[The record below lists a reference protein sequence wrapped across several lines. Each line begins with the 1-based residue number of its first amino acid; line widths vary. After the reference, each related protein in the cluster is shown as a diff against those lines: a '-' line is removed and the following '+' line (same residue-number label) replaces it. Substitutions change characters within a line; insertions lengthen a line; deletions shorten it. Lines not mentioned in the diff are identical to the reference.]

1 MSDISGLINKMEA
14 ASSDERRRIS
24 QEIRDKIK
32 LVQRGVGGISK
43 GKAATYTLS
52 DGQVIEKV
60 TEVVSGVGAVV
71 RAISFQH
78 R

>member
-1 MSDISGLINKMEA
+1 MAKKK
-14 ASSDERRRIS
+14 RIS
-24 QEIRDKIK
+24 QQIRDKIQ

-43 GKAATYTLS
+43 GKAASYTLS

-60 TEVVSGVGAVV
+60 TDVVSGTGAVV
-71 RAISFQH
+71 RAVSFKH

>member
-1 MSDISGLINKMEA
+1 MSDISGLMNKMEA
-14 ASSDERRRIS
+14 AKSGDQRRIS
-24 QEIRDKIK
+24 QEVRDKIK

-52 DGQVIEKV
+52 DGQVIEKI
-60 TEVVSGVGAVV
+60 TEVVSGTGAVV
-71 RAISFQH
+71 RAVSFKH